1 MTTSA
6 STPISRGAAS
16 IWSRSTVSWML
27 YDLANTIYSLNI
39 VSLYFSLWIVND
51 MGGNDQLYGAINSF
65 SMFLMFLSAPV
76 IGALSDLTA
85 RRVPLLAVS
94 TILCVLFTLFLGQG
108 GLAVSLIFFIL
119 ANYFYQAGL
128 IFYDALL
135 PAVSTDAN
143 RGRVSGIGVGV
154 GYIGSFIGLG
164 AGYYLLEI
172 GAPKVAIFQ
181 TTAILFLLFALPC
194 FLFVRE
200 RARADARPMTLGALR
215 QAFGNVRG
223 AIARARSY
231 PGLGRFLLGRYFY
244 TDAANTA
251 MAFTAI
257 YATNE
262 LGFTEVQTT
271 LSLGVGI
278 AAAII
283 GGFVWGSVVDRI
295 GPKKTLQRVLGIWLV
310 TFVAIIL
317 IPVLHLPPP
326 LYYIAAAFAGI
337 GLAGTWS
344 ADRPLMVRLSP
355 PRYLGQLYGLY
366 AMVGR
371 FSAVIGP
378 LMWGIIVNT
387 LGLGRPVAI
396 FSLFIMVCISYLI
409 LRPIDDEPRV
419 WRPDELVPRLPEE

>member
-85 RRVPLLAVS
+85 RRIPLLAVS
-94 TILCVLFTLFLGQG
+94 TILCVLFTFFLGRG
-108 GLAVSLIFFIL
+108 GLTVSLIFFTL

-143 RGRVSGIGVGV
+143 RGRVSGIGVGI

-172 GAPKVAIFQ
+172 GASKIAIFQ

-194 FLFVRE
+194 FMFVRE

-262 LGFTEVQTT
+262 LGFTEMQTT

-278 AAAII
+278 ATAIV

-310 TFVAIIL
+310 TFVAII
-317 IPVLHLPPP
+317 
-326 LYYIAAAFAGI
+326 
-337 GLAGTWS
+337 
-344 ADRPLMVRLSP
+344 
-355 PRYLGQLYGLY
+355 
-366 AMVGR
+366 
-371 FSAVIGP
+371 
-378 LMWGIIVNT
+378 
-387 LGLGRPVAI
+387 
-396 FSLFIMVCISYLI
+396 
-409 LRPIDDEPRV
+409 
-419 WRPDELVPRLPEE
+419 